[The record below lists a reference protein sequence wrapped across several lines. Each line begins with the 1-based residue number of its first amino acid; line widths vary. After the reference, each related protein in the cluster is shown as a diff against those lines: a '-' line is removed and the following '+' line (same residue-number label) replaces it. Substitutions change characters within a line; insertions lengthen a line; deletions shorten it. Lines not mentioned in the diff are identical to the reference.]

1 MQGDRQLMKLELEGK
16 RVLVTGGSSGLGFAV
31 AEALVEEGARVA
43 LNARDTPR
51 LVEAAARVGAEPVGV
66 DLSDPE
72 GPRDAVTQAVRVL
85 GGLDCVLVNSGG
97 PPAGD
102 FEALDEDAWAR
113 AIDGSLLS
121 TIRLIRHSVAELKSS
136 VAPAIAIIL
145 SSSVR
150 HPIPGLTTSNVIRP
164 GLAGLIKSLSVE
176 LAPHIRINGVAPG
189 RLDTGR
195 VKDLDS
201 KRALRVGSSVAEIRL
216 ASEAAIPLG
225 RYGQPRELGDLVAF
239 LLSARA
245 SYITGQIISVDG
257 GSGKSLP

>member
-1 MQGDRQLMKLELEGK
+1 MKLELEGK
-16 RVLVTGGSSGLGFAV
+16 RILVTGGSSGLGFAV

-43 LNARDTPR
+43 LNARDSAR
-51 LVEAAARVGAEPVGV
+51 LAEAATRLGAEPIAV
-66 DLSDPE
+66 DLSDLK
-72 GPRDAVTQAVRVL
+72 GPQNAVVQAAQAL

-102 FEALDEDAWAR
+102 FVTLDEEAWGR
-113 AIDGSLLS
+113 AIEGSLLS
-121 TIRLIRHSVAELKSS
+121 AIRLIRHSIVEMKSS
-136 VAPAIAIIL
+136 VAPAIVVIL

-150 HPIPGLTTSNVIRP
+150 RPIPGLTTSNVIRP
-164 GLAGLIKSLSVE
+164 GLAGLVKSLSVE

-189 RLDTGR
+189 RLDTAR

-201 KRALRVGSSVAEIRL
+201 KRATRAGSSIVEIRSS
-216 ASEAAIPLG
+216 AEAAIPLG
-225 RYGQPRELGDLVAF
+225 RYGRPRELGDLVAF